1 MMAITKAKTAALVV
15 GFVCAL
21 GGAGAWLAADV
32 LRGADGGLDSTGG
45 RSVSSAPAA
54 APAPSSGLGSA
65 SSSPAADAPAV
76 PLAPPPAAD
85 QPPADTRVALAEQA
99 QPRATDAAK
108 PDAEAKEEPEPELK
122 GLERR
127 LPEVNFDGAAFV
139 DVVDFLRDITGA
151 NIVVD
156 WRALE
161 DAGIDR
167 NAPISV
173 RLKNVSFQ
181 NALQT
186 ILFTLD
192 AQKRVAFT
200 ANPDVLTIS
209 TTEALGQ
216 SRRATHTYD
225 LRGVLPGGAGADRA
239 AIVVKMITG
248 SVDPKSW
255 KENGGAGEVRVQ
267 GEGLSVTTSPEN
279 QKAIANLLDQIK
291 QLTGA
296 NAAPRAK

>member
-1 MMAITKAKTAALVV
+1 
-15 GFVCAL
+15 
-21 GGAGAWLAADV
+21 
-32 LRGADGGLDSTGG
+32 
-45 RSVSSAPAA
+45 
-54 APAPSSGLGSA
+54 
-65 SSSPAADAPAV
+65 
-76 PLAPPPAAD
+76 
-85 QPPADTRVALAEQA
+85 VALAEQA

-139 DVVDFLRDITGA
+139 DVVDFLRDITGT

-225 LRGVLPGGAGADRA
+225 LRGVLPGGAGADRT
-239 AIVVKMITG
+239 AIIVKMITG

-291 QLTGA
+291 RLTA
-296 NAAPRAK
+296 ADAAPRSR